1 LTKKKTK
8 KEKKMKEVITG
19 SEAIAE
25 AVRLAQPKVI
35 ASYPITPQTHIT
47 EDLAQMVA
55 DGKLDAQYVK
65 VESEFAA
72 MSTVI
77 GACAYGVRTFT
88 ATSSQGLALM
98 NELLFAA
105 SGMRLP
111 IVMAVANRALSAPIN
126 IWNDWQDTI
135 SARDAGWI
143 QLYCE
148 TNQEAFDTL
157 LQAYRISEN
166 QKILLPS
173 MVCLDGFYLTHT
185 TEPVDIPESIGNY
198 LPEYKPTHAYLNPE
212 KPMTIG
218 SFAYPEVYMDFRRQQ
233 EDAMQESLK
242 VIDAVDKEYG
252 KKFGREYG
260 LLEKVEGGEDCIL
273 TMGSLVG
280 NARIAAKKTG
290 TSLIKFKCFRPF
302 PKEQLKDALDNVERL
317 IILEKSVSPGLGGVL
332 ASEIRDALYDTTDKP
347 DIHSFV
353 CGLGG
358 RDVTVK
364 DIEAMVKKV
373 KTGKAQTNDWW
384 MGTQ

>member
-1 LTKKKTK
+1 
-8 KEKKMKEVITG
+8 MKEVITG
-19 SEAIAE
+19 SEAVAE
-25 AVRLAQPKVI
+25 AVRLAGPKVI

-72 MSTVI
+72 LSTVI
-77 GACAYGVRTFT
+77 GASAYGVRTFT

-98 NELLFAA
+98 HELLFAA

-135 SARDAGWI
+135 SERDAGWI

-148 TNQEAFDTL
+148 TNQEAFDTV
-157 LQAYRISEN
+157 LQAYRMSEN

-185 TEPVDIPESIGNY
+185 AEPVDIPEKIGDY

-212 KPMTIG
+212 KPMTLG

-233 EDAMQESLK
+233 EDAMQESLTQ
-242 VIDAVDKEYG
+242 IEEADKAYG

-280 NARIAAKKTG
+280 NARIAAKKAG
-290 TSLIKFKCFRPF
+290 TSLIKLKCMRPF
-302 PKEQLKDALDNVERL
+302 PKEQLRDALDNIERL
-317 IILEKSVSPGLGGVL
+317 IIMEKSVSPGLGGVL
-332 ASEIRDALYDTTDKP
+332 ASEIRDVLYDTTDKP
-347 DIHSFV
+347 DIHGFI

-364 DIEAMVKKV
+364 DVGQMIKKV
-373 KTGKAQTNDWW
+373 KSGKAQTNEWW